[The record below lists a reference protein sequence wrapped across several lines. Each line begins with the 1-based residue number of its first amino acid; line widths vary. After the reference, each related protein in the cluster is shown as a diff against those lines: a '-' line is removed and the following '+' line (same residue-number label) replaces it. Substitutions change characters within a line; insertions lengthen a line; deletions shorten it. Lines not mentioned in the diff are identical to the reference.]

1 MVLNSLTTT
10 CLRRKKE
17 KEERGG
23 DRDESEQGVGKAAVI
38 MDEKTRRGRV
48 GSTGSRERRSRGKM
62 GGREGRTR
70 RRASRARQDR
80 AGHGERRAPR
90 APEPG
95 TGSGSDKPGR
105 RTEWRERNP
114 SPSRWRRVSSGA
126 VRRVGCGGD
135 VAPVVFYLLKT
146 SSELSAQ
153 VEFHSWNLNKGGQG
167 FSPVASS
174 HRRSSLS
181 PSLSLYLS

>member
-1 MVLNSLTTT
+1 
-10 CLRRKKE
+10 
-17 KEERGG
+17 
-23 DRDESEQGVGKAAVI
+23 

-48 GSTGSRERRSRGKM
+48 GSTGSRERQ
-62 GGREGRTR
+62 REGRR
-70 RRASRARQDR
+70 ELREEERKNAEASIAGKARQDR

-90 APEPG
+90 APERA

-105 RTEWRERNP
+105 RNGENEAGRRAGGRE
-114 SPSRWRRVSSGA
+114 SRA
-126 VRRVGCGGD
+126 EPRVGCGGD

-167 FSPVASS
+167 FSPGRFVPSS
-174 HRRSSLS
+174 FVSFSLSRSLSAIETKYRVRNSANIGIISNYISSLKLIL
-181 PSLSLYLS
+181 PSERF